1 MWSSEVE
8 WSNESMNHK
17 SRIVAVLG
25 KDAEKDVKATS
36 EADMIELRLDLLAG
50 DDPLQTIKAIRKAT
64 AKPIIAT
71 ARLKTEGGMFQGSE
85 IERIDLLIRAANY
98 ADYVDLE
105 LLADQRDDAIARI
118 KKPVIL
124 SYHDFQGMPAE
135 LELAGIYQEM
145 KKTKAAI
152 AKIAVTPQSLQD
164 NLRILQFLLDAELD
178 AGLAADMPLCIIAM
192 GGLGRHLRAVAPLYG
207 SALTYGF
214 VTQSTAPGQMSLAE
228 LCLARKLLDSDIPL
242 HMGRNAHPRTQ

>member
-1 MWSSEVE
+1 
-8 WSNESMNHK
+8 MNHK

-25 KDAEKDVKATS
+25 KDAENDVQATS
-36 EADMIELRLDLLAG
+36 DADMIELRLDLLADG
-50 DDPLQTIKAIRKAT
+50 DPLQTLKAIREAT

-71 ARLKTEGGMFQGSE
+71 ARLRTEGGMFQGSE
-85 IERIDLLIRAANY
+85 RERVELLIKASCY

-118 KKPVIL
+118 IKPVIV
-124 SYHDFQGMPAE
+124 SYHDFQGMPEE
-135 LELAGIYQEM
+135 LQLTGIYDEM

-152 AKIAVTPQSLQD
+152 AKIAVTPKSLHD
-164 NLRILQFLLDAELD
+164 NLRILQFLLDA
-178 AGLAADMPLCIIAM
+178 DMPLCMIAM
-192 GGLGRHLRAVAPLYG
+192 GRMGRHLRAVAPLYG

-228 LCLARKLLDSDIPL
+228 LCLARKLIL
-242 HMGRNAHPRTQ
+242 

>member
-1 MWSSEVE
+1 
-8 WSNESMNHK
+8 MNHK

-25 KDAEKDVKATS
+25 KDAEKDLQATS
-36 EADMIELRLDLLAG
+36 DADMIELRLDLLAG
-50 DDPLQTIKAIRKAT
+50 GDLLQTLKAIREAT

-71 ARLKTEGGMFQGSE
+71 ARLRTEGGMFQGSE
-85 IERIDLLIRAANY
+85 RERVDLLIKASCY

-118 KKPVIL
+118 IKPVIV
-124 SYHDFQGMPAE
+124 SYHDFQGMPEE
-135 LELAGIYQEM
+135 LQLTGIYDEM

-152 AKIAVTPQSLQD
+152 AKIAVTPNSLHD
-164 NLRILQFLLDAELD
+164 NLRILQFLLDA
-178 AGLAADMPLCIIAM
+178 DMPLCMIAM
-192 GGLGRHLRAVAPLYG
+192 GRMGRHLRAVAPLYG

-228 LCLARKLLDSDIPL
+228 LCLARKLML
-242 HMGRNAHPRTQ
+242 